1 MYVYIDTMRVYT
13 QLQLYYRPKVPLVLV
28 GPGPGARMPPKLD
41 SITSLE
47 GIDSDPTTPSPGG
60 LQRSLSSRARD
71 SLRQQE
77 EQLNIEEAELSH
89 AGVHSPTRSTSIQ
102 DRRAKVRSEKRR
114 LGRDIS
120 ERAVTVRWLTQWCD
134 KYDLWKVPTWQVVDD
149 VIKVL
154 TAQRR
159 CRFVDLE
166 EEVHD
171 DEMGTVDVF
180 ISHCWANEFGD
191 LVAAAQHNSRPDRK
205 VWRII

>member
-1 MYVYIDTMRVYT
+1 MPTVHGSGIYQGKFRIRDHLEQARIDYHLTGYRLGSDHT
-13 QLQLYYRPKVPLVLV
+13 QSGRAV
-28 GPGPGARMPPKLD
+28 
-41 SITSLE
+41 
-47 GIDSDPTTPSPGG
+47 
-60 LQRSLSSRARD
+60 QRSLSGRARD

-77 EQLNIEEAELSH
+77 EHLNIEEAELSH

-159 CRFVDLE
+159 CRFVDLD

-180 ISHCWANEFGD
+180 ISHCWTSLLQRSTIPGRTE
-191 LVAAAQHNSRPDRK
+191 RCDRG
-205 VWRII
+205 